1 MTRRTTLLLWAMLPM
16 SCIGI
21 WLLWPFVLA
30 GSAPRDLDEITIAI
44 WGRPSGRA
52 WYLGNLERQ
61 ARVMKQGRLLNWC
74 LGVNGARSAGK
85 ASAPLLAGDLV
96 SMEQGNELTMA
107 LALAVGN
114 DVDPSQYGVPHVA
127 WALVR
132 IGFWDMATPESQV
145 DPQFFFTKKYL
156 GWIARLDEE
165 SRISVVMAPDIDA
178 MAAIVSDV
186 TGDSAF
192 AGTIF
197 DPYDG
202 IYALKLGVVSMLK
215 TSLSHTGDRKAA
227 LKQWCNRY
235 RRSVAMHWL
244 AVSLIKRSS
253 QYFSAQS
260 AGTIERFRKLKS
272 VAADWDL
279 LENDVIG
286 QIDQLLI
293 DAGYRR

>member
-1 MTRRTTLLLWAMLPM
+1 
-16 SCIGI
+16 
-21 WLLWPFVLA
+21 
-30 GSAPRDLDEITIAI
+30 
-44 WGRPSGRA
+44 
-52 WYLGNLERQ
+52 
-61 ARVMKQGRLLNWC
+61 MKQGRLLNWC

-227 LKQWCNRY
+227 L
-235 RRSVAMHWL
+235 
-244 AVSLIKRSS
+244 
-253 QYFSAQS
+253 
-260 AGTIERFRKLKS
+260 GRKLP
-272 VAADWDL
+272 VGWRMTNAP
-279 LENDVIG
+279 G
-286 QIDQLLI
+286 
-293 DAGYRR
+293 